1 MQRKVAPAVIT
12 SLPRSSTK
20 PDTIDK
26 AMIRAIFLSI
36 KKKAHFA
43 ALQKW
48 YPKIAVCIYAFLFIN
63 FMHFS
68 MHHMQ
73 QSMQH
78 STAMAIFLAT
88 GFLMFL
94 HFFWMYLIMA
104 LIVLMMAMMR
114 LPKAAVPQ
122 WYQAPC
128 LKDQITVLFPIL
140 PLSLVKY
147 HVDTANAKMIC
158 PSAIINSELQK

>member
-1 MQRKVAPAVIT
+1 M
-12 SLPRSSTK
+12 
-20 PDTIDK
+20 
-26 AMIRAIFLSI
+26 
-36 KKKAHFA
+36 
-43 ALQKW
+43 
-48 YPKIAVCIYAFLFIN
+48 N

-78 STAMAIFLAT
+78 KTAMAIFFAT
-88 GFLMFL
+88 GFLRFL

-104 LIVLMMAMMR
+104 RIVFIIAIIR

-128 LKDQITVLFPIL
+128 LKDQITVEFPIL
-140 PLSLVKY
+140 PLSHVKY
-147 HVDTANAKMIC
+147 HVLTANARMIW
-158 PSAIINSELQK
+158 PSAMMNSDDQKYTKIIYHPALKVVSSYTICRLPLSRVKYHV